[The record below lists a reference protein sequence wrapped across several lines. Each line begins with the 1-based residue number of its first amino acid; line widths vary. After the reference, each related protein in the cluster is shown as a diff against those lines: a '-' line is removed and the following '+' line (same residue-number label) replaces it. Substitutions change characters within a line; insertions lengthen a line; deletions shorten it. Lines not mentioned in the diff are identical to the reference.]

1 MYTPYIYRVFKKISL
16 GFDYIIDNK
25 FYTVYSTCD
34 VIKIDITIKQD
45 RGWIVSFALQYS
57 RHKQFEK
64 LSMLPQI

>member
-34 VIKIDITIKQD
+34 VIKIDITIK
-45 RGWIVSFALQYS
+45 
-57 RHKQFEK
+57 
-64 LSMLPQI
+64 